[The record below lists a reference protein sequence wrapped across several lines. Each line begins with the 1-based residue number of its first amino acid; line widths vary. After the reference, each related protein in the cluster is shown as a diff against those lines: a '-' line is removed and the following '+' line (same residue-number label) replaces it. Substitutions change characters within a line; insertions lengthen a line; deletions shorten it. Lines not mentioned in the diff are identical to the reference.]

1 MFGDIRRIHFV
12 GIGGI
17 GMSGLAR
24 ILLQHGG
31 FQVSGSDLHDS
42 PSLDGL
48 RAMGARIHVGHGA
61 DNLQDAQA
69 VVYSSAISYENQEI
83 QEARN
88 RSLPLVH
95 RSELLAELMRF
106 KEGITITGTHGKTTT
121 TAFCGLVLQESGLD
135 PTVVVGANVQRLGG
149 NARYGKGRYFVAEAD
164 ESDRSFLKL
173 RPLTTVITN
182 IDLDHMDVYR
192 NLDDL
197 KETFLQHIH
206 SIPFY
211 GTVILCRDD
220 PHLRSLQKN
229 VHRRMLTYGLSTDS
243 DIQAQNL
250 ELKGFKSSYQ
260 CVYENRIQGQVR
272 LNVGGEHNVVN
283 SLAAI
288 AMGRSLGLDF
298 ATIAAA
304 LERFEGAERRL
315 EWKGE
320 KNGVVVID
328 DYGHH
333 PAEIRASLTAC
344 KQVERRIVLVFQ
356 PHRYTRT
363 QHLMD
368 SLAESFDLA
377 DELYLLDIYA
387 AGETPIHGVTSE
399 VLADRVAS
407 RRPVTYVRS
416 FEEALERL
424 NESMGHGD
432 LLLTMGAG
440 NVWRLG
446 ERFLEEDN

>member
-1 MFGDIRRIHFV
+1 MFGDIKRIHFV

-17 GMSGLAR
+17 GMSGLAK

-31 FQVSGSDLHDS
+31 FEVSGSDLCDS
-42 PSLDGL
+42 PSLDRL
-48 RAMGARIHVGHGA
+48 RALGARIHVGHHA
-61 DNLQDAQA
+61 DYLQDAQA
-69 VVYSSAISYENQEI
+69 VVYSSAIPYENPEI
-83 QEARN
+83 EEARA

-95 RSELLAELMRF
+95 RSELLSELMRF

-121 TAFCGLVLQESGLD
+121 TAFCGLILQEAGLD
-135 PTVVVGANVQRLGG
+135 PNVVVGANVKPLGG
-149 NARYGKGRYFVAEAD
+149 NARYGKGRHFVAEAD

-173 RPLTTVITN
+173 HPLIAIVTN
-182 IDLDHMDVYR
+182 IDLDHLDVYR

-206 SIPFY
+206 SVPFY
-211 GTVILCRDD
+211 GTVILCHDD

-229 VHRRMLTYGLSTDS
+229 VHRRMLTYGLSADS

-250 ELKGFKSSYQ
+250 ELKGFKASYQ
-260 CVYENRIQGQVR
+260 CVYENRIQGQIR

-283 SLAAI
+283 SLAAV
-288 AMGRSLGLDF
+288 AVGRTLGLDF
-298 ATIAAA
+298 ATIAVA

-333 PAEIRASLTAC
+333 PAEIKASLATC

-368 SLAESFDLA
+368 SLVESFDLA

-387 AGETPIHGVTSE
+387 AGETPIGGISSE
-399 VLADRVAS
+399 TLADRVAS
-407 RRPVTYVRS
+407 RRSVTYVRS

-424 NESMGHGD
+424 NKSLGQGD

-446 ERFLEEDN
+446 ERFLEENN